1 MWFRKGAISW
11 AAISWVF
18 IPIGQ
23 ADELPIAED
32 LVADSYHAAE
42 ASLPILLLYTASYC
56 HYCATVKADVY
67 FPMNDDP
74 DARARVV
81 LREIQVD
88 SSAPIREFSGN
99 QLNHREFAKIRGIT
113 IVPTLEVV
121 DEQGE
126 PLTEPLVGSGVR
138 DFYGFYVEQGINK
151 ALLEIQTRKNA
162 S

>member
-1 MWFRKGAISW
+1 MKKLKTMLAAAVMILTPW
-11 AAISWVF
+11 AANS
-18 IPIGQ
+18 G
-23 ADELPIAED
+23 E
-32 LVADSYHAAE
+32 LVAALDLRADAVE
-42 ASLPILLLYTASYC
+42 ASEKKLPILLLYTASYC

-88 SSAPIREFSGN
+88 SSAPVREFSGS
-99 QLNHREFAKIRGIT
+99 QLNHHEFAKIRGIT
-113 IVPTLEVV
+113 IVPTLEIV

-138 DFYGFYVEQGINK
+138 DFYGFYVEQGIDK
-151 ALLEIQTRKNA
+151 ALLEIKTRKNA